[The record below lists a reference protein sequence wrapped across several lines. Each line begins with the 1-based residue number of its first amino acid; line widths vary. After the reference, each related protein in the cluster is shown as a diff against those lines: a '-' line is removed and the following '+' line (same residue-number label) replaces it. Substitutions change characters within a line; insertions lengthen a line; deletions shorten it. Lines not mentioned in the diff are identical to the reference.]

1 MYIGTQIDS
10 NQLIKDMVMEKDTDD
25 LLSFISTLVNDK
37 FWFDGDFPDKV
48 VKRLEE
54 DYS

>member
-1 MYIGTQIDS
+1 MYIGTKIDS
-10 NQLIKDMVMEKDTDD
+10 YQLVKDMVTELDTNE

-37 FWFDGDFPDKV
+37 YWFEDDFPEQV
-48 VKRLEE
+48 IKRLEE

>member
-1 MYIGTQIDS
+1 MFIGTKIDS
-10 NQLIKDMVMEKDTDD
+10 YQLVKDMVQELDTKD

-37 FWFDGDFPDKV
+37 YWFDGNFPQEV
-48 VKRLEE
+48 IKRLEE

>member
-1 MYIGTQIDS
+1 MYIGTKIDS
-10 NQLIKDMVMEKDTDD
+10 NQLIKDMVTEIDTKD

-37 FWFDGDFPDKV
+37 YWFDGSFPEQV
-48 VKRLEE
+48 IKRLEE